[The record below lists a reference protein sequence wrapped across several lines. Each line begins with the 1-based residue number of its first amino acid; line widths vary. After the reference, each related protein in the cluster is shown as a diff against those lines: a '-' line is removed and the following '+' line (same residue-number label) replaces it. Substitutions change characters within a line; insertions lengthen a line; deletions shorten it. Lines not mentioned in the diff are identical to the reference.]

1 MYWQQQRQWQQ
12 RQLRRRQ
19 QQNQISNAHF
29 AKSNTAR
36 QNVERS
42 RERGGA
48 SYEVFAKIQKER
60 KNEETRSKQGEGKRE
75 REGQGCTV
83 QAARKCFSMEFSCI
97 VKNEPKRVRERQTE
111 RGQQRGRENCR
122 FRGEP
127 SAR

>member
-1 MYWQQQRQWQQ
+1 MYWQQQQQQQ

-36 QNVERS
+36 QDVERS

-60 KNEETRSKQGEGKRE
+60 KNEETRSREEEGKKERE
-75 REGQGCTV
+75 RDRGAQC
-83 QAARKCFSMEFSCI
+83 
-97 VKNEPKRVRERQTE
+97 RQ
-111 RGQQRGRENCR
+111 QENASQWN
-122 FRGEP
+122 FL
-127 SAR
+127 AL